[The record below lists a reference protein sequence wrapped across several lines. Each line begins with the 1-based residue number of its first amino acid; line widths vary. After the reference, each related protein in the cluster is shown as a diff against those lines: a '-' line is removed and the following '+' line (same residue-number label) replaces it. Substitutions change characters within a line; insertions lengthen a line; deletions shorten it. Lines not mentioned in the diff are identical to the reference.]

1 MEEILELYDRLAEGG
16 DSITLEQALTW
27 EPVIELIDAGVINN
41 QILSNFFVEARG
53 SNDKGLDLE
62 GFNILLELL
71 APYIDGDNTI
81 VDNERSDLNEFDGL
95 EELEAN
101 TNGYEDTTSSSTPTS
116 MTIPAPEK
124 VSGMSDEVN
133 EKEDDDDDDDE
144 ILQNVFNGLAHGKSR
159 LSLNNLLNWDLV
171 LDLMGEGLLTEDS
184 LLEKMTEVGGD
195 KKGVEISGF
204 DKLVDVL
211 VGLYADDEFS
221 KSTSTS
227 SPSSF
232 DGAVDGI
239 EGLEGGLDDRGIGGS
254 FIVEEELNGEELD
267 DEEGEV
273 YDVDTL
279 QAFEEVADGKDYVT
293 FEDITNWSLI
303 KEMCQADLINNTEVR
318 RLLENAG
325 VVSDLDGSEKIDV
338 NLFEAF
344 LLEIS
349 EMTGDYEETD
359 EAGGV
364 LD

>member
-1 MEEILELYDRLAEGG
+1 M
-16 DSITLEQALTW
+16 
-27 EPVIELIDAGVINN
+27 
-41 QILSNFFVEARG
+41 
-53 SNDKGLDLE
+53 
-62 GFNILLELL
+62 
-71 APYIDGDNTI
+71 
-81 VDNERSDLNEFDGL
+81 
-95 EELEAN
+95 
-101 TNGYEDTTSSSTPTS
+101 
-116 MTIPAPEK
+116 
-124 VSGMSDEVN
+124 
-133 EKEDDDDDDDE
+133 
-144 ILQNVFNGLAHGKSR
+144 
-159 LSLNNLLNWDLV
+159 
-171 LDLMGEGLLTEDS
+171 
-184 LLEKMTEVGGD
+184 
-195 KKGVEISGF
+195 
-204 DKLVDVL
+204 
-211 VGLYADDEFS
+211 
-221 KSTSTS
+221 
-227 SPSSF
+227 
-232 DGAVDGI
+232 DGI

-267 DEEGEV
+267 DEESEV